1 MGKPKHGRGQAGGRT
16 KLATGHRAR
25 SPCASNALNNGCFCL
40 TLDDNALARALGSE
54 FILSELV
61 RERWPY
67 VLASKPVFV
76 DALKRSA

>member
-1 MGKPKHGRGQAGGRT
+1 MKVVSEENSSRPGT
-16 KLATGHRAR
+16 KAFLF
-25 SPCASNALNNGCFCL
+25 FCL
-40 TLDDNALARALGSE
+40 ILDDNALARALDSE
-54 FILSELV
+54 FGELILSELV